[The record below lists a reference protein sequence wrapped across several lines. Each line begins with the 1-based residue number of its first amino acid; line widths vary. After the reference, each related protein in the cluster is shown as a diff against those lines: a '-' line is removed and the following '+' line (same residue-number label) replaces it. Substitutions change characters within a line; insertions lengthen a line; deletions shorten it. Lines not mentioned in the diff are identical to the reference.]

1 MFAIFGITLF
11 VTVLC
16 LGLQTFFVKNNL
28 FGKTK
33 WNLVLCSAIVWIPA
47 SWILLPDWNSA
58 GCPGGADALSWLG
71 EKMAKRHGFCF
82 SMGHWTYLALMFA
95 GFVAGE
101 VVYSGTLF
109 VVRSIKG
116 RSQIYDRP

>member
-47 SWILLPDWNSA
+47 SWILLPDWNST

-71 EKMAKRHGFCF
+71 EKMAKGHGFCF
-82 SMGHWTYLALMFA
+82 NMGHWTYLALMFA
-95 GFVAGE
+95 GFVTGE
-101 VVYSGTLF
+101 IVYSGMLF
-109 VVRSIKG
+109 IVRSI
-116 RSQIYDRP
+116 RSRSPIND

>member
-1 MFAIFGITLF
+1 MFAIFGMTLF

-16 LGLQTFFVKNNL
+16 LGLQTFFVKKNL

-58 GCPGGADALSWLG
+58 GCHGSADALSWLG
-71 EKMAKRHGFCF
+71 EKMAKGHGFCF
-82 SMGHWTYLALMFA
+82 NMGHWTYLALMFA
-95 GFVAGE
+95 GFVTGE
-101 VVYSGTLF
+101 IVYSGMLF
-109 VVRSIKG
+109 IVRSI
-116 RSQIYDRP
+116 RSRSPIND